1 MTVSTPGG
9 RPENLNPVRTEG
21 EAREKGRKGGIASG
35 RKRAERKAIAETLDI
50 LLRLPMQNGK
60 SKSLER
66 VKALDKESIGKAN
79 APTGELLALAMLQ
92 KALKGD
98 TKAMRMIMEL
108 LGEGQQTQTVSP
120 LDGLAEELRRYR
132 EQEEEE

>member
-1 MTVSTPGG
+1 MSTPGG
-9 RPENLNPVRTEG
+9 RPENLRAPASSE

-50 LLRLPMQNGK
+50 LLRIPMQKGKK
-60 SKSLER
+60 SKSLSK
-66 VKALDKESIGKAN
+66 VKSLDKESVSEVN
-79 APTGELLALAMLQ
+79 APSGELLALAMLT

-108 LGEGQQTQTVSP
+108 LGEGQQTQAVSP

>member
-1 MTVSTPGG
+1 MSTPGG
-9 RPENLNPVRTEG
+9 RPENLRAPATSE

-132 EQEEEE
+132 EQEEDE